1 MASIETGFP
10 RSTTTLATSRRRRQT
25 TERLVLLV
33 TSVSLLF
40 ALAITFGFIS
50 G

>member
-1 MASIETGFP
+1 MASIETEFL
-10 RSTTTLATSRRRRQT
+10 RSATNPAHTRRRRQT
-25 TERLVLLV
+25 TERLILVV
-33 TSVSLLF
+33 TSLCLVF

>member
-10 RSTTTLATSRRRRQT
+10 RSTITLAINRRRRQT
-25 TERLVLLV
+25 TERLVLVV